1 MKNNNVFTYKFNK
14 IFDYIG
20 GNNMK
25 TIKKIVITGGP
36 CSGKSTMLN
45 LIENTFKEKGYK
57 VLIVSETA
65 TELIRGGISPLGG
78 KENMFI
84 FQDYLLN
91 LQLKKEE
98 ADFYQQ
104 IGFKL
109 IESEQK

>member
-1 MKNNNVFTYKFNK
+1 
-14 IFDYIG
+14 
-20 GNNMK
+20 MK

-91 LQLKKEE
+91 LQFKKEE
-98 ADFYQQ
+98 VYEELTEEASKTMIREGQPCAIFERVIRLENMVYSWWD
-104 IGFKL
+104 
-109 IESEQK
+109 

>member
-1 MKNNNVFTYKFNK
+1 
-14 IFDYIG
+14 
-20 GNNMK
+20 MK

-84 FQDYLLN
+84 FQDYL
-91 LQLKKEE
+91 KPS
-98 ADFYQQ
+98 
-104 IGFKL
+104 I
-109 IESEQK
+109 QKRRSLWKSCSWNGCR

>member
-91 LQLKKEE
+91 LQFKKEE
-98 ADFYQQ
+98 VYEKAAAEMDT
-104 IGFKL
+104 L
-109 IESEQK
+109 

>member
-1 MKNNNVFTYKFNK
+1 MNWKYVFTYKFNK

-65 TELIRGGISPLGG
+65 TELIRVYFFFIYI
-78 KENMFI
+78 FI
-84 FQDYLLN
+84 FQ
-91 LQLKKEE
+91 
-98 ADFYQQ
+98 
-104 IGFKL
+104 
-109 IESEQK
+109 